1 MTIKKLD
8 AGLEDYL
15 SKGLKINDKKKDDSE
30 IFSRNE
36 QVIILRMPKYLVNKV
51 DNARKLTI
59 KKSRNIYIQELIE
72 QALK

>member
-8 AGLEDYL
+8 NKLEDFL
-15 SKGLKINDKKKDDSE
+15 SKGSKTNEQKKDDKE
-30 IFSRNE
+30 IFSHLE
-36 QVIILRMPKYLVNKV
+36 QVIILRMPKYLVNKI
-51 DNARKLTI
+51 DNARKQTI